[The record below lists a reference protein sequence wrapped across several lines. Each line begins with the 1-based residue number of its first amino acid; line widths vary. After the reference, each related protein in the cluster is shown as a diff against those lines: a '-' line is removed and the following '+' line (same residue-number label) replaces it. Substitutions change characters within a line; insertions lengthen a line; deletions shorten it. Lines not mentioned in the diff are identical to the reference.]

1 MRSAT
6 DGGSTRYRALRGKVS
21 VTLALVA
28 AAGLIGA
35 VVVLKNLKTLAAP
48 ASASAAASSA
58 AATWFL
64 GGSSN
69 ELPQCFSCEASLP
82 VSGSGGFGSIL
93 NTANDQ
99 LSPAV
104 ATVASDFSV
113 QLDTAPGGAATRTFV
128 LYFRADPSKG
138 LRCDITGSKTN
149 CNSGAQTLAMPPR
162 SALLIDAANSGNAA
176 ATRLQF
182 SWRAAP
188 Q

>member
-1 MRSAT
+1 MTHR
-6 DGGSTRYRALRGKVS
+6 TRYRSLCGKVS
-21 VTLALVA
+21 VTLALAA

-48 ASASAAASSA
+48 ASLAATASSA

-64 GGSSN
+64 GGSST
-69 ELPQCFSCEASLP
+69 ELPKCTSCEVSLP
-82 VSGSGGFGSIL
+82 VSGSGSFGSIS

-99 LSPAV
+99 LSPA
-104 ATVASDFSV
+104 TVTVVSDLSV

-138 LRCDITGSKTN
+138 LRCDITGSKTS
-149 CNSGAQTLAMPPR
+149 CNSGAQTLSIPPR
-162 SALLIDAANSGNAA
+162 SALLIDAANTGNAA